1 MLSDGFNITFYVK
14 KTLIKIVTSRFKTYT
29 NSIIYGKSE
38 FTWCGSQNQV
48 NAATLIVDISS
59 IREMVT
65 NNQIQAISI
74 KIDRQVSDVQ
84 VSDVQVT
91 SYILCFTKIHTN
103 CKYSPYNH
111 LSINHLFLLPIC
123 TYHNYISKN
132 KNEYIGYDLH
142 IFIVARI
149 KILKKYF
156 KTTGQYFH

>member
-1 MLSDGFNITFYVK
+1 
-14 KTLIKIVTSRFKTYT
+14 
-29 NSIIYGKSE
+29 
-38 FTWCGSQNQV
+38 
-48 NAATLIVDISS
+48 
-59 IREMVT
+59 MVT